1 MIFRNVLQGLGYSIQ
16 AILSGIGEL
25 IGRSIGGWLAVSFFG
40 YTAICYSNPLAW
52 ALALFYCVW
61 MVTRILKRFRQSNKK
76 SLSASPFQKSE
87 RGFYSS
93 HRFGRYLISDTV

>member
-25 IGRSIGGWLAVSFFG
+25 IGRGIGGWFAVSFFG

-61 MVTRILKRFRQSNKK
+61 MVTRILKKIQTK
-76 SLSASPFQKSE
+76 Q
-87 RGFYSS
+87 
-93 HRFGRYLISDTV
+93 